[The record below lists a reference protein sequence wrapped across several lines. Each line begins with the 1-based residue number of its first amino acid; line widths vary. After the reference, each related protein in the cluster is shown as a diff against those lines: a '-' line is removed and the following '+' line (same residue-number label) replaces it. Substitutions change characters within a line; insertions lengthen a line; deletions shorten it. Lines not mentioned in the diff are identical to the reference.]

1 MIPSKPA
8 PAGPRP
14 AWIDRM
20 IMVVFMVCFGSIA
33 VEIATVF
40 GAASLIVQ
48 AGAAA
53 IGAAL
58 GLVAAR
64 AFGPTLVRT
73 LRR

>member
-1 MIPSKPA
+1 
-8 PAGPRP
+8 
-14 AWIDRM
+14 M

-33 VEIATVF
+33 VEIATVL